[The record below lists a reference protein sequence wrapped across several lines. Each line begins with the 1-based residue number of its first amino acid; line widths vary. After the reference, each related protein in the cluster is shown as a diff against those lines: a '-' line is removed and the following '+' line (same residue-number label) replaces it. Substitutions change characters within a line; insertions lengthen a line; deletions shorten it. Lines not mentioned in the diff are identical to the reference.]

1 MKFYNSR
8 ISDDIE
14 MKLGS
19 VARPDKRNKTTSKK
33 IKEDAMSKIYDF
45 IPIFPIY
52 RQFGAIQNPDS
63 GQIVCK
69 TYNFTNSN
77 LLSYKT

>member
-1 MKFYNSR
+1 
-8 ISDDIE
+8 

-19 VARPDKRNKTTSKK
+19 AAKPHKRNKTMSKK
-33 IKEDAMSKIYDF
+33 LEDDAMSKIYDF

-52 RQFGAIQNPDS
+52 CQFGAIQNLDF

>member
-1 MKFYNSR
+1 M
-8 ISDDIE
+8 E
-14 MKLGS
+14 MNFRS
-19 VARPDKRNKTTSKK
+19 VAKLDKRNKTMSKK
-33 IKEDAMSKIYDF
+33 LEDDAMSKIYDF

-52 RQFGAIQNPDS
+52 CQFGAIQNPDS
-63 GQIVCK
+63 GKIICK